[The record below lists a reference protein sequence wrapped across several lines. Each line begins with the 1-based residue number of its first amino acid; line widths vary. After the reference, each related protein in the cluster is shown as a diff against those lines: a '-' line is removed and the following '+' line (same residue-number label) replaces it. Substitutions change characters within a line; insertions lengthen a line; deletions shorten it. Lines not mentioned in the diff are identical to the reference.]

1 MNIRTL
7 VVDDEPLA
15 RQRVTSLLRQDP
27 DFELVGEA
35 GEGLEAV
42 AMIHRLSP
50 TLLFLDVQMPELD
63 GFAVLKQLEPPHI
76 PYVVFATA
84 YDQFALHAFAVHA
97 LDYLLKPFDDDRFF
111 ACVNRVK
118 EQIQLKQHSSIAQRI
133 DDLLAHLPGTATQ
146 YRQRILLREDERLL
160 VLPVEQLLY
169 VEAAGYQL
177 KLHEPGGVH
186 LHRETIQ
193 HMEQQLDPA
202 RFLRIH
208 RSYIVNI
215 DFIKEIQPWFQ
226 SDHLLILRN
235 GDRLPISAKYQ
246 KAVFAALRK

>member
-1 MNIRTL
+1 MSIRTL

-15 RQRVTSLLRQDP
+15 RQRVTSLLRQDS

-35 GEGLEAV
+35 GDGAEAV
-42 AMIHRLSP
+42 ATIRRLSP
-50 TLLFLDVQMPELD
+50 TLVFLDVQMPELD
-63 GFAVLKQLEPPHI
+63 GFQVLRQLEPQRI

-97 LDYLLKPFDDDRFF
+97 VDYLLKPFDDDRFF
-111 ACVNRVK
+111 SCADRVK
-118 EQIQLKQHSSIAQRI
+118 EQIRQQQHSSLVQRI
-133 DDLLAHLPGTATQ
+133 EDLLAHLPGAAPQ
-146 YRQRILLREDERLL
+146 YRQRILLREDERML
-160 VLPVEQLLY
+160 VLPVERLLY

-177 KLHEPGGVH
+177 KLHEPDGVH

-226 SDHLLILRN
+226 DDHLLVLRN